1 MLAIVPDVMLI
12 LTNLDLPN
20 TPLRSNIIC
29 LFVYVSVCVHACLC
43 VLRCVVC
50 VCASTCMRVCAKA
63 LGEVM
68 RCLPLSQT
76 DYSLEAK
83 PLPEPVALVYFFSG
97 CFTKEQKLFLARLW

>member
-1 MLAIVPDVMLI
+1 MCARM
-12 LTNLDLPN
+12 
-20 TPLRSNIIC
+20 
-29 LFVYVSVCVHACLC
+29 SVCVALC
-43 VLRCVVC
+43 GVC

-76 DYSLEAK
+76 DYSLEDK